1 MSLIV
6 LPSQGQCIQTTDNG
20 HHCQCLWFL
29 PPKSSQLDPD
39 ICGWCKHS
47 IHAHADY
54 VSTVV
59 DNYPA
64 NQCTVY
70 AQETRLMQYCTCGAQ
85 FFEHVTTYNL
95 YYISDPWT
103 VLHYFNPDNNVPSP
117 SAAMSGYS
125 NDASSPFSPD
135 TTSFVYSTAIL
146 SGDMRNISFTPAYMP
161 SNSPGISSSYS
172 YGDAVI
178 FTPTPQSVVQLAIP
192 LTEADSHSEVEN
204 SSGVQY
210 QDDNFSANVQDSR
223 MRFHQDYPY
232 RPVHDTEAW
241 ASQFD

>member
-6 LPSQGQCIQTTDNG
+6 LPSRGQCIQTTDNG

-29 PPKSSQLDPD
+29 PPKSSQLDPSQD

-54 VSTVV
+54 VSTVI

-146 SGDMRNISFTPAYMP
+146 SGDARNVSFTPAPTYSPSASSSISPTIQPDATQNLHYSPGGYVAQP
-161 SNSPGISSSYS
+161 SNHFVDSPYAGQPEGCAMNQSFEYQDYENAIYAEPPEDWSGSSS
-172 YGDAVI
+172 A
-178 FTPTPQSVVQLAIP
+178 
-192 LTEADSHSEVEN
+192 
-204 SSGVQY
+204 
-210 QDDNFSANVQDSR
+210 
-223 MRFHQDYPY
+223 
-232 RPVHDTEAW
+232 
-241 ASQFD
+241 